1 MADQQTTEHPV
12 EHHHQ
17 VVDPWTVEAGPGGI
31 DYDKL
36 IAQFGCERVSNE
48 LIERIERIT
57 KKPAHPWLKRGYFC
71 SHRYL
76 SIKKWIVQSLNI
88 KIIFQILFYPKKK
101 FFHPIIIFLKY

>member
-1 MADQQTTEHPV
+1 MEASCNECLSVIFHFSFVCHWATMTDQQQPNEHPV

-48 LIERIERIT
+48 LIERIERLT
-57 KKPAHPWLKRGYFC
+57 KKPAHPWLKRGYFF
-71 SHRYL
+71 SHRYYY
-76 SIKKWIVQSLNI
+76 I
-88 KIIFQILFYPKKK
+88 
-101 FFHPIIIFLKY
+101 